1 MNRITVKDNVKYLGG
16 TQNGRLVKP
25 SIANAC
31 ISSNMPVCHSTPLLF
46 EDYPMALDEQYKHKI
61 IKTDN
66 GDEKVIFKLTKS
78 EKVEMREF

>member
-1 MNRITVKDNVKYLGG
+1 MKKITAKDNVMYLGG
-16 TQNGRLVKP
+16 TQNGRLVRP

-31 ISSNMPVCHSTPLLF
+31 ISSGMPVCHTTPLVY
-46 EDYPMALDEQYKHKI
+46 EDYPMALNENYEHKI

-78 EKVEMREF
+78 EKVEMTGF

>member
-1 MNRITVKDNVKYLGG
+1 MKRITVKDNVKYLGG
-16 TQNGRLVKP
+16 TQNGRLVRP

-31 ISSNMPVCHSTPLLF
+31 ISSNMPVCFTKPLLF

-66 GDEKVIFKLTKS
+66 GDEKVVFKLTKS
-78 EKVEMREF
+78 EKVEIRGF

>member
-66 GDEKVIFKLTKS
+66 GDEKVIFKLIKS
-78 EKVEMREF
+78 EKVEIRGF

>member
-1 MNRITVKDNVKYLGG
+1 MKRITAKAKVMYLGG
-16 TQNGRLVKP
+16 TQNGKLVRP

-31 ISSNMPVCHSTPLLF
+31 ISSGTPVCHTTPLIY
-46 EDYPMALDEQYKHKI
+46 EDYPMALDENYEHKI

-78 EKVEMREF
+78 KKVEMTGF